1 MSAKDIVVT
10 IPKARMAVVEEE
22 ERDVAERTARGE
34 TGWAYFWEMGRV
46 PRETPRRMYFVW
58 DKAVRAYHEVI
69 EVERRSD
76 GRVRPRITMRPEI
89 HEIDPIPYPS
99 FRGYRWFDEEKQ
111 RASVRTEG
119 DRDDR

>member
-1 MSAKDIVVT
+1 MSERRDIVVT

-22 ERDVAERTARGE
+22 ERDMAERAARGE

-46 PRETPRRMYFVW
+46 PRQTPRRMYFVW

-69 EVERRSD
+69 EIEPPGDQPFQRR
-76 GRVRPRITMRPEI
+76 IIMRPEI

-99 FRGYRWFDEEKQ
+99 FRGYRWFDEAGERE
-111 RASVRTEG
+111 RAKEG
-119 DRDDR
+119 K